1 MSASNERFE
10 RTSWTIPHK
19 RFVSTRK
26 LLIEPA
32 FDEWIRF
39 QFLVI
44 DFDFFWYSYGTR
56 LWNF

>member
-26 LLIEPA
+26 LLIEAA
-32 FDEWIRF
+32 FDE
-39 QFLVI
+39 
-44 DFDFFWYSYGTR
+44 
-56 LWNF
+56 